1 MSTPKS
7 TKPAQKQPTLARR
20 DLLLAGGA
28 ALTTALV
35 TPSILYADAPYKRT
49 LRMQSL
55 NSGAKLNITYW
66 ADGDY
71 IPAALKRVN
80 WFMRDLRAQKAIA
93 MHPGLLDL
101 LWELDQHSRSKN
113 PLYTMSGYRT
123 PKTNAK
129 LASQSEGV
137 DEASFHM
144 RGMAMDLTQNFHD
157 PEELYRIA
165 KKLNRG
171 GCGYY
176 PTKRPF
182 VHVDVGPTDLWVW
195 PGKPKPNRAEE
206 YDALQATAAAA
217 KAGE

>member
-1 MSTPKS
+1 MSTPKNP
-7 TKPAQKQPTLARR
+7 KPDQKPLTLARR
-20 DLLLAGGA
+20 KLLLTGGA
-28 ALTTALV
+28 ALATALV
-35 TPSILYADAPYKRT
+35 TPAIVYADAPYKRT

-55 NSGAKLNITYW
+55 NSGSKLTITYW
-66 ADGDY
+66 ADGAY
-71 IPAALKRVN
+71 IPAALKRIN
-80 WFMRDLRAQKAIA
+80 WFMRDLRAQKATA
-93 MHPGLLDL
+93 MHPELLDL
-101 LWELDQHSRSKN
+101 LWEMDRHSRSKN

-165 KKLNRG
+165 QKLNRG
-171 GCGYY
+171 GCGFY

-182 VHVDVGPTDLWVW
+182 VHVDVGPTGQWVW
-195 PGKPKPNRAEE
+195 PGKPKPHRADE
-206 YDALQATAAAA
+206 YDALHA
-217 KAGE
+217 KQGSRDRS